1 MMGNSGPEIE
11 DLILNIWNSE
21 AKFWHLDGTQ
31 DLPSP
36 LPHPHT
42 IIWKL

>member
-1 MMGNSGPEIE
+1 MMEDSGPKIE

-36 LPHPHT
+36 LPPHT
-42 IIWKL
+42 IILKL